1 MPAEQVHVERFVSLP
16 DEETLLLMQEATA
29 PVEAAVDQALVQLRL
44 DGEEYEFTCSGTETI
59 LEAGLRA
66 GINVPFSCQA
76 GMCASCMCQV
86 QDGSVHLRHNEVLDA
101 KDLSKKWTLACQSV
115 PTSEKLRVKFPE

>member
-1 MPAEQVHVERFVSLP
+1 
-16 DEETLLLMQEATA
+16 
-29 PVEAAVDQALVQLRL
+29 
-44 DGEEYEFTCSGTETI
+44 
-59 LEAGLRA
+59 
-66 GINVPFSCQA
+66 
-76 GMCASCMCQV
+76 MCQV